1 MCNPCHRQARV
12 DNWNKLSDAE
22 YLFRSARARAKSN
35 GREFTI
41 TLEDVE
47 AVDTDVCPI
56 FHMPIKRYYMIAGT
70 NNKSIQRPDAKSLD
84 RIDASKGYIPG
95 NIRVISWRSNS
106 LLKDMTIDE
115 LKLISD
121 YYHQLSNAS

>member
-1 MCNPCHRQARV
+1 MCTSCGRQQRV
-12 DNWNKLSDAE
+12 DQWNKLSDAE
-22 YLFRSARARAKSN
+22 YLFRSARARAKSK

-41 TLEDVE
+41 TVEDVE
-47 AVDTDVCPI
+47 AVDTDMCPI
-56 FHMPIKRYYMIAGT
+56 MNIPIKRYFMTANS
-70 NNKSIQRPDAKSLD
+70 NNKNFQRDDSKSLD

-95 NIRVISWRSNS
+95 NIRIISWRGNS
-106 LLKDMTIDE
+106 LLKDITIDE